1 MVKSKYGQQCGPWTT
16 CLLFPWITW
25 RLWLRVPMSCYMHI
39 CCSRSN
45 GHILNMI
52 IFSQRY
58 DFTNKGSSSNVGLAY
73 VSTMCSD
80 QSVSVVEDHFDF
92 TVLTSAAHEL
102 GHGYSIKNINNRPNF
117 NFDVQIKNFYGLK
130 IRWYFLK
137 TVNVYKILTP
147 ILHTCDHFSLK
158 ADNRFFCFL
167 SFILY

>member
-1 MVKSKYGQQCGPWTT
+1 MDLNILPGKHPLYVCKLATNKSKYGQQCGPWTT
-16 CLLFPWITW
+16 CLLFSCITW
-25 RLWLRVPMSCYMHI
+25 RLWLRVLMSCYMHI

-102 GHGYSIKNINNRPNF
+102 GHGYSIKTLTI
-117 NFDVQIKNFYGLK
+117 VQIL
-130 IRWYFLK
+130 FLM
-137 TVNVYKILTP
+137 
-147 ILHTCDHFSLK
+147 C
-158 ADNRFFCFL
+158 R
-167 SFILY
+167 